1 MFILYEVVVQV
12 LDKLWGFAI
21 GLVLAPVAILG
32 LTLDYLRQWAR
43 RCPRRQNRNN
53 LMRTQLIRAP
63 NRKRNL
69 QIVLDLDFTLVFC
82 TMVKP
87 DDMFN
92 MSVTNPL
99 NQTGA

>member
-1 MFILYEVVVQV
+1 
-12 LDKLWGFAI
+12 
-21 GLVLAPVAILG
+21 
-32 LTLDYLRQWAR
+32 
-43 RCPRRQNRNN
+43 
-53 LMRTQLIRAP
+53 MRTQLIRAP

-92 MSVTNPL
+92 MSVTNRDSDFFLKFSVSIIPREIEVKVFSSINVQQMIMATMVATERNFL
-99 NQTGA
+99 NHQYLILNRSAQVHK